1 MEGIVVIL
9 KSIFYFCC
17 KDDKIGI
24 DSAYCAP
31 DRRKPEKKKER
42 NI

>member
-9 KSIFYFCC
+9 KSIFYC